1 MLELVNETVAR
12 WRDWGYIYYIV
23 NYSEL
28 YRHTH
33 YLVLPQDSYI
43 YRARIE
49 GKIVSIA
56 QVPIGAAVSQ
66 FLLHHGSAVVKPLPS
81 VLQR

>member
-23 NYSEL
+23 DRDSMYKDSAW
-28 YRHTH
+28 
-33 YLVLPQDSYI
+33 LVLPKDSYI

-49 GKIVSIA
+49 GKIVWLA
-56 QVPIGAAVSQ
+56 QVPIGASTSE
-66 FLLHHGSAVVKPLPS
+66 FLLHHAHAVIEPLPS